1 MRRLA
6 GAKRQQ
12 YSTAHGTVTNKLLH
26 VASLLS
32 LSSSPFPRAPP
43 LRSKAKV
50 GDDKPSDPSSMEVEV
65 PESKEQTVEEV
76 VENDRVNNMLK
87 KELED
92 AKKVSAESCLMISYT
107 IR

>member
-1 MRRLA
+1 M
-6 GAKRQQ
+6 
-12 YSTAHGTVTNKLLH
+12 
-26 VASLLS
+26 
-32 LSSSPFPRAPP
+32 
-43 LRSKAKV
+43 
-50 GDDKPSDPSSMEVEV
+50 